1 MGKTLRRYLLRE
13 VVSLLL
19 LGLVL
24 TTFVLA
30 SVQMVDLVDLALA
43 KGVALWRVATV
54 FGYMIPSYLEL
65 TLPMAFLLSIVAT
78 FARLARGGE
87 VLAMRAAG
95 VSFLQ
100 LTLPLA
106 ALGLLVSG
114 LSFVV
119 SAWASPWANR
129 GLERAIT
136 DMARTRISAALTPGG
151 FSPWVEDIVVY
162 VGAINRRT
170 GDVNEVM
177 VADERDIENRRTILA
192 PRGNLTTDDDAK
204 LARLRLY
211 DGTILSNYMLPLSY
225 DRTAFHSFEL
235 NVTFGVEADEKR
247 SSYLEEPRRM
257 DWWTLLASRRAA
269 GDDAVAVQERDVEIQ
284 RRMSVPFSCVLMPW
298 LGVGLGVKQSRAARS
313 RGVVVGLAAI
323 LVYYFLVTAGM
334 TLVHQG
340 VAPAPL
346 ALWAPNGL
354 LALAGWIAFR
364 GAAAP
369 PAAGRRP

>member
-13 VVSLLL
+13 VVSLLF

-95 VSFLQ
+95 VSFTQ
-100 LTLPLA
+100 LTTPVVGLA
-106 ALGLLVSG
+106 VAVSA

-119 SAWASPWANR
+119 AAWASPWANR
-129 GLERAIT
+129 GLDRAIT

-162 VGAINRRT
+162 VGTINRRT
-170 GDVNEVM
+170 GDVTEVM
-177 VADERDIENRRTILA
+177 VADERDLEHPRTILA
-192 PRGNLTTDDDAK
+192 ARGNLTTDDDAK
-204 LARLRLY
+204 MARLRMY
-211 DGTILSNYMLPLSY
+211 EGTILSEYAIPRSY
-225 DRTAFHSFEL
+225 DRTVFDSFEL
-235 NVTFGVEADEKR
+235 NVSFGTESDEKR
-247 SSYLEEPRRM
+247 SGYLEEPRRM
-257 DWWTLLASRRAA
+257 SWQTLLDSRTSV
-269 GDDAVAVQERDVEIQ
+269 DADGAKAQAREVEIQ
-284 RRMSVPFSCVLMPW
+284 RRMVVPFSCVLMPW
-298 LGVGLGVKQSRAARS
+298 LGVGLGVKQSQAARS
-313 RGVVVGLAAI
+313 RGVVVGLLAI

-334 TLVHQG
+334 TLVHQE
-340 VAPAPL
+340 VLSAPV
-346 ALWAPNGL
+346 ALWAPNVL
-354 LALAGWIAFR
+354 LLVAAIVAFR
-364 GAAAP
+364 GAAE
-369 PAAGRRP
+369 RRVKRRRR

>member
-19 LGLVL
+19 LGLLL

-43 KGVALWRVATV
+43 KGVAVWRVATV
-54 FGYMIPSYLEL
+54 FGYMMPSYLEL

-106 ALGLLVSG
+106 ALALAVSAV
-114 LSFVV
+114 SFVV
-119 SAWASPWANR
+119 AAWASPWANR

-136 DMARTRISAALTPGG
+136 EMARTRISAALTPGI

-162 VGAINRRT
+162 VGAINRKT
-170 GDVNEVM
+170 GDVAEVL
-177 VADERDIENRRTILA
+177 VADERDIEHPRTILA

-204 LARLRLY
+204 MARLRMY
-211 DGTILSNYMLPLSY
+211 DGSILSEYAIPRSY
-225 DRTAFHSFEL
+225 DRTAFESFEL
-235 NVTFGVEADEKR
+235 NVSFGAETVEAR

-257 DWWTLLASRRAA
+257 SWQTLVDSRGAAS
-269 GDDAVAVQERDVEIQ
+269 DDALKAQERGIEIQ
-284 RRMSVPFSCVLMPW
+284 RRVAVPFSCVLMPW
-298 LGVGLGVKQSRAARS
+298 LGVGLGVRQSRATRS
-313 RGVVVGLAAI
+313 RGVAIGLLAI

-340 VAPAPL
+340 LVSAPV
-346 ALWAPNGL
+346 ALWAPNVLL
-354 LALAGWIAFR
+354 LAAAFLAFR
-364 GAAAP
+364 SVSARP
-369 PAAGRRP
+369 PKRGRP

>member
-1 MGKTLRRYLLRE
+1 MGKTLRLYLLRE

-19 LGLVL
+19 LGLLL

-43 KGVALWRVATV
+43 KGVALWRVASV
-54 FGYMIPSYLEL
+54 FGYMVPSYLEL

-106 ALGLLVSG
+106 VLAIFVAAI
-114 LSFVV
+114 SFGI
-119 SAWASPWANR
+119 SAWTSPWANR

-136 DMARTRISAALTPGG
+136 DMARTRISAALTPGS
-151 FSPWVEDIVVY
+151 FSPWVEDLVVY
-162 VGAINRRT
+162 VGAIQRST
-170 GDVNEVM
+170 GDVSEVM
-177 VADERDIENRRTILA
+177 VADERDVAHPRTILA

-204 LARLRLY
+204 VARLRMY
-211 DGTILSNYMLPLSY
+211 DGTILSEYAVPRSY
-225 DRTAFHSFEL
+225 DRTEFESFEL
-235 NVTFGVEADEKR
+235 NVSFGVETEETG

-257 DWWTLLASRRAA
+257 SWQALLHERAA
-269 GDDAVAVQERDVEIQ
+269 AADDALKAQERAVEIH
-284 RRMSVPFSCVLMPW
+284 RRMAVPFSCVLLPW

-313 RGVVVGLAAI
+313 RGVVVGLLAI

-340 VAPAPL
+340 VTSAPV
-346 ALWAPNGL
+346 ALWTPNAL
-354 LALAGWIAFR
+354 LLVASWIAFR
-364 GAAAP
+364 GATSP
-369 PAAGRRP
+369 PARRKRP

>member
-1 MGKTLRRYLLRE
+1 MGKTLGRYLLRE

-54 FGYMIPSYLEL
+54 FGYMVPSYLEL

-78 FARLARGGE
+78 FTRLARGGE

-106 ALGLLVSG
+106 ALALAVSA

-119 SAWASPWANR
+119 AAWASPWANR

-136 DMARTRISAALTPGG
+136 DMARTRISAALIAGV
-151 FSPWVEDIVVY
+151 FSPWVEDLVVY
-162 VGAINRRT
+162 VGTINRKT
-170 GDVNEVM
+170 GDVTEVM
-177 VADERDIENRRTILA
+177 VADERDVEHPRTILA
-192 PRGNLTTDDDAK
+192 PRGNLTTDDEAK
-204 LARLRLY
+204 MARLRVY
-211 DGTILSNYMLPLSY
+211 GGTILSEYAIPRSY
-225 DRTAFHSFEL
+225 DRTAFDSFEL
-235 NVTFGVEADEKR
+235 NVSFGAESDEKR
-247 SSYLEEPRRM
+247 SRYLEEPRRM
-257 DWWTLLASRRAA
+257 GWGTLVASRADLASDGAKTR
-269 GDDAVAVQERDVEIQ
+269 EREIEIQ
-284 RRMSVPFSCVLMPW
+284 RRLVVPSACVLMPW
-298 LGVGLGVKQSRAARS
+298 LGVALGVRQSRTVRS
-313 RGVVVGLAAI
+313 RGVAVGLTVI

-334 TLVHQG
+334 TVVHQG
-340 VAPAPL
+340 IVSAPL
-346 ALWAPNGL
+346 ALWAPNVLL
-354 LALAGWIAFR
+354 LAVAVLAFR
-364 GAAAP
+364 RVAAP
-369 PAAGRRP
+369 PGRRGRA

>member
-13 VVSLLL
+13 VVSLLF

-95 VSFLQ
+95 VSFTQ
-100 LTLPLA
+100 LTTPVVGLA
-106 ALGLLVSG
+106 VAVSA
-114 LSFVV
+114 LSFGVA
-119 SAWASPWANR
+119 AWASPWANR
-129 GLERAIT
+129 GLDRAIT

-162 VGAINRRT
+162 VGTINRRT
-170 GDVNEVM
+170 GDVTEVM
-177 VADERDIENRRTILA
+177 VADERDLEHPRTILA
-192 PRGNLTTDDDAK
+192 ARGNLTTDDDAK
-204 LARLRLY
+204 MARLRMY
-211 DGTILSNYMLPLSY
+211 EGTILSEYAIPRSY
-225 DRTAFHSFEL
+225 DRTVFDSFEL
-235 NVTFGVEADEKR
+235 NVSFGTESDEKR
-247 SSYLEEPRRM
+247 SGYLEEPRRM
-257 DWWTLLASRRAA
+257 SWQTLLDSRTSV
-269 GDDAVAVQERDVEIQ
+269 DADGAKAQAREVEIQ
-284 RRMSVPFSCVLMPW
+284 RRMVVPFSCVLMPW
-298 LGVGLGVKQSRAARS
+298 LGVGLGVKQSQAARS
-313 RGVVVGLAAI
+313 RGVVVGLLAI

-334 TLVHQG
+334 TLVHQE
-340 VAPAPL
+340 VLSAPV
-346 ALWAPNGL
+346 ALWAPNVL
-354 LALAGWIAFR
+354 LLVAAIVAFR
-364 GAAAP
+364 GAAE
-369 PAAGRRP
+369 RRVKRRRR